1 MYGIFAYIWVILRA
15 NVGKYSSTMEHMCVY
30 IYIIYDIMIYY
41 DIAIPYLILV
51 TYMTYINTHY
61 TLELSS

>member
-1 MYGIFAYIWVILRA
+1 MLVNIRA
-15 NVGKYSSTMEHMCVY
+15 PWSICVC